1 LTDGSRRRV
10 GLAALLVPVIGISLD
25 VAQHHNPAANRKFP
39 GIRAGLVNMRVSS
52 AAYP

>member
-1 LTDGSRRRV
+1 MGRGGGSAWPR
-10 GLAALLVPVIGISLD
+10 LLVPVIGISLD